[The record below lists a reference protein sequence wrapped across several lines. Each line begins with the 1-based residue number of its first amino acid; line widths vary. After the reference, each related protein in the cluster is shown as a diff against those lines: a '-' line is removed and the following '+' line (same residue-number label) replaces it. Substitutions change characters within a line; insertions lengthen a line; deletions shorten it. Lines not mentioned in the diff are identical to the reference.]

1 MQVSKRLQAHYS
13 YSPGEQPEN
22 WDSVL
27 KLNTNEN
34 PYPPSPL
41 VKEAVTKEI
50 NLLNLYPN
58 PSSIS
63 LREKISQLL
72 GLDTNQVI
80 IGNGSDDL
88 LNLCVR
94 SFADEN
100 LRVGMLDPSYSLY
113 QVLVNLQGSKLIT
126 IPFIDEEFTFDPSQV
141 STCGANLFFLTSPHA
156 PSGRSFPLEVLR
168 KTAESFPGLL
178 VIDEAYADFA
188 AETALPLVNEYK
200 NVLITR
206 TLSKSY
212 SLAGL
217 RLGFAMGHP
226 SVINQLDQVREVYNV
241 DRLAQVAA
249 LAALEDQTYFSS
261 CLEKILEQRQW
272 LTNQFIRMGWRTI
285 PSSTNFIFTQPR
297 DVNGQSGK
305 KIALSLFNFLN
316 QQKILIRFF
325 SDHPLTNSYL
335 RISVGKP
342 EEMSILVDSIELWK
356 CKEKRL

>member
-100 LRVGMLDPSYSLY
+100 LRVWG
-113 QVLVNLQGSKLIT
+113 
-126 IPFIDEEFTFDPSQV
+126 
-141 STCGANLFFLTSPHA
+141 C
-156 PSGRSFPLEVLR
+156 
-168 KTAESFPGLL
+168 
-178 VIDEAYADFA
+178 
-188 AETALPLVNEYK
+188 
-200 NVLITR
+200 
-206 TLSKSY
+206 
-212 SLAGL
+212 
-217 RLGFAMGHP
+217 
-226 SVINQLDQVREVYNV
+226 
-241 DRLAQVAA
+241 
-249 LAALEDQTYFSS
+249 
-261 CLEKILEQRQW
+261 W
-272 LTNQFIRMGWRTI
+272 IRATHC
-285 PSSTNFIFTQPR
+285 
-297 DVNGQSGK
+297 
-305 KIALSLFNFLN
+305 
-316 QQKILIRFF
+316 IRF
-325 SDHPLTNSYL
+325 
-335 RISVGKP
+335 
-342 EEMSILVDSIELWK
+342 W
-356 CKEKRL
+356 

>member
-1 MQVSKRLQAHYS
+1 MIQAKVSS
-13 YSPGEQPEN
+13 
-22 WDSVL
+22 
-27 KLNTNEN
+27 
-34 PYPPSPL
+34 
-41 VKEAVTKEI
+41 
-50 NLLNLYPN
+50 
-58 PSSIS
+58 
-63 LREKISQLL
+63 
-72 GLDTNQVI
+72 
-80 IGNGSDDL
+80 
-88 LNLCVR
+88 
-94 SFADEN
+94 
-100 LRVGMLDPSYSLY
+100 
-113 QVLVNLQGSKLIT
+113 
-126 IPFIDEEFTFDPSQV
+126 
-141 STCGANLFFLTSPHA
+141 CGANLFFLTSPHA

-249 LAALEDQTYFSS
+249 LAALEDQSYFSS
-261 CLEKILEQRQW
+261 CLEKILEQQQW

-297 DVNGQSGK
+297 DVNGKSGK
-305 KIALSLFNFLN
+305 KIASSLFNF
-316 QQKILIRFF
+316 
-325 SDHPLTNSYL
+325 P
-335 RISVGKP
+335 
-342 EEMSILVDSIELWK
+342 
-356 CKEKRL
+356 